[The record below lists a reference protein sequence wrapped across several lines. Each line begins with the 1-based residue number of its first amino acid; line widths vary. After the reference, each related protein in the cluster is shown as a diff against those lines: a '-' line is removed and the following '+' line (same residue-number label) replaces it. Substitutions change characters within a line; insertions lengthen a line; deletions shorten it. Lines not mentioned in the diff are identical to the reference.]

1 LHCCKAEAPVQQPYC
16 TPTGPSP
23 RSSVTDSRE
32 QTGKQNPA
40 VGGWRHPNYLSVR
53 NSPTAPIHSTRDRV
67 RPSVAAGPIR
77 KCSASQHRV
86 WRTYLVENT
95 RKTYHL
101 AGQPAQNNRTHA
113 ANAAELDAKRAK
125 KSVFYSASRVGIN
138 IPHHIHFLS
147 SQHRA
152 RRLMR

>member
-1 LHCCKAEAPVQQPYC
+1 M
-16 TPTGPSP
+16 
-23 RSSVTDSRE
+23 
-32 QTGKQNPA
+32 NPA
-40 VGGWRHPNYLSVR
+40 SHSDKSDPLAEWVTIGY
-53 NSPTAPIHSTRDRV
+53 PIHSTRDRV

-86 WRTYLVENT
+86 WQTYLAENT

-101 AGQPAQNNRTHA
+101 AGQSAQNKRTHA
-113 ANAAELDAKRAK
+113 ANAATSDAILYCVEKTD
-125 KSVFYSASRVGIN
+125 SNSASRVGID